1 MVKRVY
7 ISRQKNFCRGNRSTQ
22 KFMQSLLG
30 EFPCAVDD
38 KGRLMLPAA
47 LCKQLPV
54 SQRKKLVVN
63 RGFENHLTLYT
74 VNVWKKVT
82 AELNK
87 LNLYVRKNRDFV
99 RRFHN
104 GATEL
109 AADGTNRILIPKPLL
124 QYAVISKDAVLVA
137 FSDRIELW
145 SQTEYDKLMKDRD
158 VDFAAL
164 AEDVMGRSK
173 TEDRE

>member
-1 MVKRVY
+1 
-7 ISRQKNFCRGNRSTQ
+7 
-22 KFMQSLLG
+22 MQSLLG
-30 EFPCAVDD
+30 EFPVTIDD
-38 KGRLMLPAA
+38 KGRLMMPSA
-47 LCKQLPV
+47 LFKQLPV

-63 RGFENHLTLYT
+63 RGFETHLTLYP
-74 VNVWKKVT
+74 VNIWNRVT

-87 LNLYVRKNRDFV
+87 LNLYIRKNRDFV

-109 AADGTNRILIPKPLL
+109 LIDGTNRILVPKPLL
-124 QYAVISKDAVLVA
+124 QYAAITKDAVLVA

-173 TEDRE
+173 TEEEK

>member
-1 MVKRVY
+1 M
-7 ISRQKNFCRGNRSTQ
+7 
-22 KFMQSLLG
+22 M
-30 EFPCAVDD
+30 
-38 KGRLMLPAA
+38 PAA
-47 LCKQLPV
+47 LYKQLPA

-63 RGFENHLTLYT
+63 RGFENHLTLYP
-74 VNVWKKVT
+74 VGIWKKVT

-87 LNLYVRKNRDFV
+87 LNLYVRKNRDFI

-109 AADGTNRILIPKPLL
+109 LADNANRVLIPKPLL
-124 QYAVISKDAVLVA
+124 QYAGITKDAVLVA

-145 SQTEYDKLMKDRD
+145 SQTEYDKLMKDRG

-164 AEDVMGRSK
+164 AEEVMGRSK
-173 TEDRE
+173 TEDEK

>member
-1 MVKRVY
+1 
-7 ISRQKNFCRGNRSTQ
+7 
-22 KFMQSLLG
+22 MQSLLG
-30 EFPCAVDD
+30 EFPCTVDE

-47 LCKQLPV
+47 LCKQLPA
-54 SQRKKLVVN
+54 SQRKKFVVN
-63 RGFENHLTLYT
+63 RGFENHLTLYP
-74 VNVWKKVT
+74 VNIWKKVT

-87 LNLYVRKNRDFV
+87 LNLYVRKNRDFI

-109 AADGTNRILIPKPLL
+109 VTDGTNRILVPKPLL
-124 QYAVISKDAVLVA
+124 QYAAISKDTVLVA

-145 SQTEYDKLMKDRD
+145 SQTEYDKLMKSRD

>member
-1 MVKRVY
+1 VVKRVY
-7 ISRQKNFCRGNRSTQ
+7 ISRQKNCSQASHDQ
-22 KFMQSLLG
+22 KNMQSLLG
-30 EFPCAVDD
+30 EFPVSVDD

-47 LCKQLPV
+47 LYKQMTAAE
-54 SQRKKLVVN
+54 RKKLVVN
-63 RGFENHLTLYT
+63 RGFETHLTLYPIGI
-74 VNVWKKVT
+74 WKKVT

-109 AADGTNRILIPKPLL
+109 PVDGTNRILVPKTLL
-124 QYAVISKDAVLVA
+124 QYAAITKDAVLVA

-164 AEDVMGRSK
+164 AEDVMGKSK
-173 TEDRE
+173 TEDGK

>member
-1 MVKRVY
+1 
-7 ISRQKNFCRGNRSTQ
+7 
-22 KFMQSLLG
+22 MQSLLG
-30 EFPCAVDD
+30 EFPVTIDD
-38 KGRLMLPAA
+38 KGRLMMPSA
-47 LCKQLPV
+47 LFKQLPV

-63 RGFENHLTLYT
+63 RGFETHLTLYP
-74 VNVWKKVT
+74 VNIWNRVT

-87 LNLYVRKNRDFV
+87 LNLYIRKNRDFV

-109 AADGTNRILIPKPLL
+109 LIDGTNRILVPKPLL
-124 QYAVISKDAVLVA
+124 QYAAITKDAVLVA

-164 AEDVMGRSK
+164 AEDVMGKSK
-173 TEDRE
+173 TEAEE